1 MCVLE
6 AVGFALTTAG
16 RAVAGNQS
24 SGRMQT
30 TGAGVNTSSID
41 AYAAQQQA
49 DHARAEGNRK
59 INQERRNYLQF
70 EGRTQSSLAAN
81 GVSLASGS
89 AIDLLVNNRALAQE
103 KMDDIRYESDMKAWE
118 YEVNKT
124 KSQARSIEPKQTYRR
139 ESWGDTLTNPAF
151 VIGAVNSSIS
161 LFDQE

>member
-6 AVGFALTTAG
+6 TVGLALTSAG

-30 TGAGVNTSSID
+30 GAGVNTAPID

-49 DHARAEGNRK
+49 DHARAEGSRK
-59 INQERRNYLQF
+59 VNQERRNYLQF
-70 EGRTQSSLAAN
+70 EGRTQSTLAAN

-89 AIDLLVNNRALAQE
+89 AVDLLVNNRALAQE
-103 KMDDIRYESDMKAWE
+103 RMDDIRYESDMKAWE

-124 KSQARSIEPKQTYRR
+124 KATASSVEPKRTYRR

-151 VIGAVNSSIS
+151 VIGAVSSSLS